1 MSELLTEQMSAFVDD
16 ALPGEET
23 TLLLRRLEEDA
34 ALTRT
39 FACYQ
44 LIGASMR
51 GEPDASA
58 LAERVRVAL
67 HGEPL
72 APQGR
77 AYVWRSVLKP
87 ALRVAAAASV
97 AVVAIMMVRGV
108 GNDPTLP
115 ATSTASIAG
124 VPTNDAEP
132 VSYTVAPR
140 ASDVS
145 GEVAGKARLATYVM
159 RHGNYAIMPNSPVMN
174 YRSLVGVGQHS
185 AATPAVDEQ
194 APPEAG
200 QPDDVTAEPQ
210 AQ

>member
-1 MSELLTEQMSAFVDD
+1 MSELLKEQMSAFVDD

-58 LAERVRVAL
+58 LAERVRLAL
-67 HGEPL
+67 RGETL
-72 APQGR
+72 ASTGR
-77 AYVWRSVLKP
+77 AHLWWRMLKP
-87 ALRVAAAASV
+87 ALSVATAASV
-97 AVVAIMMVRGV
+97 AVVAIMIVRGM
-108 GNDPTLP
+108 GDDPTLP
-115 ATSTASIAG
+115 AASTAG
-124 VPTNDAEP
+124 VPTNAEP
-132 VSYTVAPR
+132 ASYTVAPR
-140 ASDVS
+140 ASEGS
-145 GEVAGKARLATYVM
+145 SEIAGKARLATYVM

-185 AATPAVDEQ
+185 AATPAAADQMPAETLH
-194 APPEAG
+194 
-200 QPDDVTAEPQ
+200 PDDVTAEPQ

>member
-1 MSELLTEQMSAFVDD
+1 MSELLKEQMSAFVDD

-23 TLLLRRLEEDA
+23 ILLLRRLEEDA

-67 HGEPL
+67 HGETL
-72 APQGR
+72 APTER
-77 AYVWRSVLKP
+77 AHLWRRMLKP

-97 AVVAIMMVRGV
+97 AVVAIMMLRGM
-108 GNDPTLP
+108 GGDPTLP
-115 ATSTASIAG
+115 VASTASMTG
-124 VPTNDAEP
+124 VPTNAEP
-132 VSYTVAPR
+132 ASYTVAPR
-140 ASDVS
+140 ASEGS
-145 GEVAGKARLATYVM
+145 SEIAGKARLATYVM

-185 AATPAVDEQ
+185 AATPAAADQMPAETLH
-194 APPEAG
+194 
-200 QPDDVTAEPQ
+200 PDDVTAEPQ